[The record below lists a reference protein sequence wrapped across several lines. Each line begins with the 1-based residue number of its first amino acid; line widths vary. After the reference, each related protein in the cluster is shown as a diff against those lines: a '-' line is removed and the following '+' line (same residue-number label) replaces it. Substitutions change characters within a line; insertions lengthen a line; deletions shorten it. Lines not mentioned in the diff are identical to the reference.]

1 MVFTP
6 SPSGVSLGHAR
17 SQGPRFG
24 SSSCHMAAICALQNA
39 DMIELTDL
47 PGMEV
52 ATLLMPLLS
61 TRAWI
66 DDDSH
71 KCIPWKSEQNE

>member
-1 MVFTP
+1 MGSVL
-6 SPSGVSLGHAR
+6 SPSGVSLGYAK

-24 SSSCHMAAICALQNA
+24 CSSCPMAAICAVLNA
-39 DMIELTDL
+39 DLIELAGL

-52 ATLLMPLLS
+52 ATLLMQLLG

>member
-1 MVFTP
+1 
-6 SPSGVSLGHAR
+6 
-17 SQGPRFG
+17 
-24 SSSCHMAAICALQNA
+24 MAAICAVLNA
-39 DMIELTDL
+39 DLIELAGL

-52 ATLLMPLLS
+52 ATLLMQLLG